1 MAAVAAADIHPSGQ
15 PHRVGGDNYLAAA
28 GEEQRQQEEGID
40 LLDLVGAQEHDL
52 PEAVSVVVVAAT
64 VDLA

>member
-1 MAAVAAADIHPSGQ
+1 MAAVAAGIHPSGQ

-28 GEEQRQQEEGID
+28 EEEQRQQEEGID
-40 LLDLVGAQEHDL
+40 PLDLEAQEHDL
-52 PEAVSVVVVAAT
+52 PEAVSVVVAAT

>member
-1 MAAVAAADIHPSGQ
+1 MAAVAAGIHPAGQ

-28 GEEQRQQEEGID
+28 EEEQRQQEEGTD
-40 LLDLVGAQEHDL
+40 LLDLEAQEHDL
-52 PEAVSVVVVAAT
+52 PEAVPVVVAAT